1 MRDFN
6 DVTTLEQA
14 LKNLTDLQ
22 IVGLVNGLLVLL
34 HDKGTDAIDLDSP
47 EYRLNLLRY
56 DNEQD
61 KVFLNFEEVK

>member
-22 IVGLVNGLLVLL
+22 IIGMVNGLLALL
-34 HDKGTDAIDLDSP
+34 HDRGTDAIDLDSP